1 MKNSYKNYFI
11 ILLLATI
18 GACKSSSEPEVIT
31 PLVTSSV
38 VETYLT
44 KMVSIMQANSI
55 NRKRIDWDV
64 FKTKVMDT
72 AKGSQNIRDADV
84 KAAITVAL
92 DLLKDSHSFYQ
103 SSNGSYISGTSS
115 TVSCRDDTPIIPS
128 SDSEVGYV
136 KITGFSG
143 DANSANNFAQNIQT
157 TIKNADNPKIKGWIV
172 DLRGNTGGNMW
183 PMIAGVSPI
192 LGDGTFGYFID
203 PDGGEYKCSYGNG
216 NTNGVKITEQYTL
229 LKPNP
234 KVAILTDQSTASS
247 GEAVTI
253 AFKTR
258 ENTKS
263 YGNATCGLS
272 TANQNYTLSDG
283 AILYLTVSTMAD
295 RTKKL
300 YGNRVVPDVV
310 EQNQS
315 LYLQQAITWLKQ

>member
-55 NRKRIDWDV
+55 NRKKIDWDI

-72 AKGSQNIRDADV
+72 AKGSQNIRDAGV
-84 KAAITVAL
+84 KAAIIVAL
-92 DLLKDSHSFYQ
+92 DLLKDSHSLYQ

-128 SDSEVGYV
+128 PDSEVGYV

-172 DLRGNTGGNMW
+172 DLRGNLGGNMW

-203 PDGGEYKCSYGNG
+203 PDGSEYLCTYGNG
-216 NTNGVKITEQYTL
+216 NTNGVKITEQYNL

-234 KVAILTDQSTASS
+234 KVAVLTDQATASS

-258 ENTKS
+258 ANTKS
-263 YGNATCGLS
+263 FGNATCGLS
-272 TANQNYTLSDG
+272 TANQGFNLSDG
-283 AILYLTVSTMAD
+283 ATLILTVSTMAD
-295 RTKKL
+295 RTKKCMAIGL
-300 YGNRVVPDVV
+300 PPM
-310 EQNQS
+310 S
-315 LYLQQAITWLKQ
+315 LS